1 MSNRTLIHIGGI
13 EYYQFRGDED
23 EDEAKYDNEDDDE
36 DEFSR

>member
-23 EDEAKYDNEDDDE
+23 EAKYYNKDDDDE